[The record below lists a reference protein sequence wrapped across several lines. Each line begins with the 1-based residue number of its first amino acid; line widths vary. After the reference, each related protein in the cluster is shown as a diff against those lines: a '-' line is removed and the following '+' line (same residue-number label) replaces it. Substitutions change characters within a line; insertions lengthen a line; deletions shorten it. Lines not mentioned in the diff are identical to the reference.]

1 MLVVPPLLVALQLA
15 GGASAGA
22 LPVVINTWAF
32 RKAAETG
39 APAGDRA
46 GGGTQGRAVPIAP
59 SLLLLRGRRWALGV
73 DAGL

>member
-1 MLVVPPLLVALQLA
+1 MLVVPLLLVALQLA

-46 GGGTQGRAVPIAP
+46 GGEHKAGQCR
-59 SLLLLRGRRWALGV
+59 SLCRSSC
-73 DAGL
+73 